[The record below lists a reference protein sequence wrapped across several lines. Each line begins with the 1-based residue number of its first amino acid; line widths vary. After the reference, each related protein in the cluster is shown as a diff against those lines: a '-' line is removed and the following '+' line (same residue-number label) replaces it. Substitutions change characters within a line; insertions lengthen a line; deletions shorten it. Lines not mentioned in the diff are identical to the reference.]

1 MSAATDLLKFI
12 DASPS
17 PFHAVSEI
25 ERRLRAGG
33 FQKLS
38 ETDALWTTSAGGKY
52 FVTRGQS
59 SVVAFTLGGRFV
71 PGGSATIVAAHT
83 DSPCLRVKPISTRN
97 TGGYQSVG
105 VETYGGGIWHSWFDR
120 DLSIAGRV
128 VVAVGGGKY
137 ESKLVRID
145 RPILRVPT
153 LAIHLDRTV
162 NDGFKVNTETHL
174 PAILAT
180 AVRAALEDPRP
191 LVAATPAAMGTG
203 AALTRHHAGLVR
215 VLGEALGVSPDA
227 VCDFEL
233 CLYDTQ
239 PAALGGL
246 YNEFV
251 FAPRLDN
258 LAMTHAAIE
267 GLLSS
272 VGSSEG
278 AAITAA
284 EVSDLASDASARIVA
299 TFNHEEVGSASTTG
313 AGGTLLEDVLL
324 RLAGGAPAMM
334 AAAARKS
341 IIVSADMACV
351 K

>member
-1 MSAATDLLKFI
+1 MATTPAVPAAAADLLKFI

-17 PFHAVSEI
+17 PFHAVAEM

-33 FQKLS
+33 FSKLS
-38 ETDALWTTSAGGKY
+38 ESDAAWATSAGGKY
-52 FVTRGQS
+52 YVTRGQS
-59 SVVAFTLGGRFV
+59 AVVAFALGGRFV

-83 DSPCLRVKPISTRN
+83 DSPCLRVKPISTRAA
-97 TGGYQSVG
+97 GGCHSVA

-120 DLSIAGRV
+120 DLSVAGRV
-128 VVAVGGGKY
+128 VVAVGGGKF

-162 NDGFKVNTETHL
+162 NDCFKVNAETHL

-180 AVRAALEDPRP
+180 ALRSALEDPRP
-191 LVAATPAAMGTG
+191 LVAASAAAAGVG
-203 AALTRHHAGLVR
+203 AAGTRHHAGLIR
-215 VLGEALGVSPDA
+215 VLGETLGVEPDA

-239 PAALGGL
+239 PAAMGGL
-246 YNEFV
+246 YGEFV

-267 GLLSS
+267 GLLGS
-272 VGSSEG
+272 VEG
-278 AAITAA
+278 LDAGAKLAA
-284 EVSDLASDASARIVA
+284 DAGARIVA

-324 RLAGGAPAMM
+324 RLAGGAGVVM
-334 AAAARKS
+334 AAAARNS
-341 IIVSADMACV
+341 IIVSADMA
-351 K
+351 